1 MGPSYADFQ
10 DGEDAY
16 NSQQYKIAF
25 KEFKPLAE
33 QGNAAAQ
40 LYLGYFYIEGLSVSP
55 NVDKAFYW
63 FEKAANQGHPVGQWA
78 LGLFYAEGESV
89 PQNDIKALEWFKKSS
104 SQGYSEAD
112 KEIEIIEAR
121 LGIASTKT
129 NNDEI
134 NTDLKY
140 FGSPKSSC
148 KPGWIEKEGTYT
160 SKVCVKNPNYDFT
173 TQQNTTSDN
182 NTNLSNN
189 ELKCKPG
196 FREKNGKCIY
206 ASTILNTNLISKEII
221 LINNANFSGQKK
233 SDNLSIDE
241 LNCKS
246 NLIVTKGGSINI
258 KQTDSKKSNK
268 VSSYSDGYTE
278 ETNQRYFDL
287 KSKIRNAKY
296 KLEDNDNISSGG
308 GGSNALA
315 FFTGV
320 AIQLRHNQIRDE
332 INALENE
339 LRNTNPAI
347 RRENIVSYS
356 ITQDSVSFEKTQKV
370 KWMLVNCET
379 GEVEINQ
386 LDASDTLRMNFYRD
400 LRSDDSRNFA
410 SQNKTS
416 KNKLKKWSEESILY
430 LYNNKSK
437 NTLISNSN
445 TEVDNDS
452 LAVLVNSFLSNE

>member
-1 MGPSYADFQ
+1 MIL
-10 DGEDAY
+10 
-16 NSQQYKIAF
+16 K
-25 KEFKPLAE
+25 L
-33 QGNAAAQ
+33 
-40 LYLGYFYIEGLSVSP
+40 LSGSK
-55 NVDKAFYW
+55 N
-63 FEKAANQGHPVGQWA
+63 HPV
-78 LGLFYAEGESV
+78 
-89 PQNDIKALEWFKKSS
+89 KAILS
-104 SQGYSEAD
+104 
-112 KEIEIIEAR
+112 EIIEAR

-445 TEVDNDS
+445 TEADNDS
-452 LAVLVNSFLSNE
+452 LALLVNSFLSNE

>member
-1 MGPSYADFQ
+1 MKKIFLYFILTLGFMGPSYADFQ

-16 NSQQYKIAF
+16 NNQQYKIAF

-89 PQNDIKALEWFKKSS
+89 SQNDIKALEWLKKSS
-104 SQGYSEAD
+104 IQGYSEAD

-129 NNDEI
+129 N
-134 NTDLKY
+134 
-140 FGSPKSSC
+140 
-148 KPGWIEKEGTYT
+148 
-160 SKVCVKNPNYDFT
+160 
-173 TQQNTTSDN
+173 SD
-182 NTNLSNN
+182 
-189 ELKCKPG
+189 ELKCEPG

-206 ASTILNTNLISKEII
+206 VSTILNTNLKSKEII

-296 KLEDNDNISSGG
+296 ELEDNDNISSGG

-339 LRNTNPAI
+339 LRNTNPTI
-347 RRENIVSYS
+347 RQENIVSYN
-356 ITQDSVSFEKTQKV
+356 ITQDSVSFEKTQKA

-400 LRSDDSRNFA
+400 LRSDDSLKLFA